1 MSSARDFAAEPG
13 ALRQD
18 AVAIASV
25 SDTARW
31 AAIYRA
37 DESARADALFDD
49 PYAARLAG
57 ARGVAIAA
65 RAPRQMLGGWQ
76 VVARTVAIDG
86 LVRSAVAEGC
96 DRVLC
101 LAAGLDMR
109 PYRLALPASLTW
121 IEADLPAVIEEKQ
134 RILVGEA
141 ATCRVTRE
149 SVDLADPSARGAFL
163 DRALAGAARALI
175 ITEGLLTYLDD
186 AVVEALVHDL
196 ARPEVKGWVFRYP
209 QPRDPQHGDE
219 SDERRFGQRPDAV
232 CAAKRRR
239 LFRGARLAAGR
250 YRLGVCRGG
259 AAWTPT
265 VVLASAGAPAIAATR
280 STAIGR
286 RALVGGRALRTPG
299 RLSRELRGGG
309 RIKPPRERRDDG
321 RTPLRRHGVD
331 IGDR

>member
-196 ARPEVKGWVFRYP
+196 ARPEVKGWVFDILSPATRNMVMKATSGDLANAPMRFAPPNGVGYFEALGWRPVDIVSVFVEAARLGRLPWFLRLLARLPLP
-209 QPRDPQHGDE
+209 QPDP
-219 SDERRFGQRPDAV
+219 
-232 CAAKRRR
+232 RR
-239 LFRGARLAAGR
+239 L
-250 YRLGVCRGG
+250 GG
-259 AAWTPT
+259 AHW
-265 VVLASAGAPAIAATR
+265 SAVARCERPA
-280 STAIGR
+280 
-286 RALVGGRALRTPG
+286 
-299 RLSRELRGGG
+299 
-309 RIKPPRERRDDG
+309 D
-321 RTPLRRHGVD
+321 
-331 IGDR
+331 